1 MYCEFTLV
9 AVLRGKIKLDV
20 FPLKTIILQPSNHP
34 SFWMMMMMMMMMMM
48 TVVAVPMMTMMM

>member
-34 SFWMMMMMMMMMMM
+34 SFWMMMMMMMMM